1 MKGIVL
7 ETNKNEAAVLYEDGT
22 VSKIKNRHYE
32 KGQVVNMN
40 KKFKLIA
47 KTGSIAAA
55 LAISAVT
62 GFAYTAPA
70 TYVSLDVNP
79 SIEYKLNSFDR
90 VISVVA
96 VNDDG
101 EKIVNELDLKNDK
114 IAKAVSK
121 TIDKLKKEG
130 YLTEDEYSGI
140 VIAVSN
146 KNEEKSDELAKD
158 IEDEINKD
166 EENDEEE
173 IKDDEEIKDEEEV
186 KDEEKDTDEE
196 DKDEEL
202 DEDDEKDTDEEKD
215 DIQIVVEAVGRER
228 VEEAR
233 KLNVTPGK
241 LNLVQKL
248 IASTDEFDDI
258 NEEQLQELL
267 ELSVKE
273 INKMTQA
280 FRKGLDVEFT
290 FENDDLEEDLDDD
303 KEVDKTE
310 KAVNTDVEEDKDK
323 DKDKDDADDVAKE
336 DDEDKANKNKVKEE
350 KEKENNKSEK
360 TNDKKDEIE
369 KVNVNSNSNGNSNGN
384 GNNKN
389 KNKNN

>member
-166 EENDEEE
+166 EEKDEEE
-173 IKDDEEIKDEEEV
+173 IKDEEDLKDEDEV
-186 KDEEKDTDEE
+186 EDDEKDNEEE

-202 DEDDEKDTDEEKD
+202 DEDDEKDTDEEKE

-280 FRKGLDVEFT
+280 FKKGLDVEFT

-310 KAVNTDVEEDKDK
+310 KAVNTDVEEDRDN
-323 DKDKDDADDVAKE
+323 DDDADEVVKE
-336 DDEDKANKNKVKEE
+336 NDEDNKNKNNVKEE
-350 KEKENNKSEK
+350 KEKKNNKPEK
-360 TNDKKDEIE
+360 TNDKKDEVE
-369 KVNVNSNSNGNSNGN
+369 KVNGNSNSNGN
-384 GNNKN
+384 GNNKI
-389 KNKNN
+389 KNN

>member
-310 KAVNTDVEEDKDK
+310 KAVNTDVEEDKD
-323 DKDKDDADDVAKE
+323 DDDDADDIVKE
-336 DDEDKANKNKVKEE
+336 NDEDNKNKNNVKEE
-350 KEKENNKSEK
+350 KEKKNNKPEK
-360 TNDKKDEIE
+360 TNDKKDEEE
-369 KVNVNSNSNGNSNGN
+369 KVNGNSNSNGN
-384 GNNKN
+384 GNNKI
-389 KNKNN
+389 KNN